1 MTKLEQ
7 AAKQA
12 LEVLERLE
20 GLHLSRGI
28 TCSGIIANLREALEQ
43 PAAQWQGQG
52 SCVACGNRIT
62 YQDKQHTVIDNEDI

>member
-52 SCVACGNRIT
+52 S
-62 YQDKQHTVIDNEDI
+62 